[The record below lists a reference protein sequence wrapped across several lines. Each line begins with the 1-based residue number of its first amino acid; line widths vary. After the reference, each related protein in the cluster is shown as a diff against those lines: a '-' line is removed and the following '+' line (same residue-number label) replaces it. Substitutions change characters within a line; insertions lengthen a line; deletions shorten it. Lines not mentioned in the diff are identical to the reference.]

1 MADFK
6 TGTFMYILALGVIA
20 FVIAQS
26 MFFIIKAWKH
36 GKQIGIS
43 TKVMKD
49 TVISSVFFTIAPA
62 ISILVTVFALAG
74 ALGVVLPW
82 IRLSVIGN
90 LLYETSAAQATLEN
104 FGSSLSSE
112 ITDPSQFTAVAWVM
126 TVGSVFPLILL
137 PFICKKLQKKIG
149 SAVGKSEGNKKLA
162 DLISAAALIGIIS
175 AFAARSL
182 AGTTAASA
190 IDVAGNTSAETD
202 ANAGLMSVTV
212 LIVAIAVKL
221 LLDFICNKFK
231 LKTLDLFSMP
241 IALFTALA
249 VSVLLTMVLPAEI
262 AEYVWR

>member
-1 MADFK
+1 
-6 TGTFMYILALGVIA
+6 MYILALGIIA

-43 TKVMKD
+43 TKTMKE
-49 TVISSVFFTIAPA
+49 TVVSSVFFTIAPA

-90 LLYETSAAQATLEN
+90 LLYETSAAQTTLEN
-104 FGSSLSSE
+104 FGASLASE
-112 ITDPSQFTAVAWVM
+112 ITDPEQFTTVAWVM
-126 TVGSVFPLILL
+126 TVGSVFPLLLL
-137 PFICKKLQKKIG
+137 PFICKKLQMKIG
-149 SAVGKSEGNKKLA
+149 NAVGKSEGNKKLA
-162 DLISAAALIGIIS
+162 DMLSAAALIGIIS
-175 AFAARSL
+175 AFVARSI
-182 AGTTAASA
+182 AGTTAAASVE
-190 IDVAGNTSAETD
+190 VAGNTTAQTD
-202 ANAGLMSVTV
+202 TNAGIMSVAV
-212 LIVAIAVKL
+212 LLIAVAIKL

-249 VSVLLTMVLPAEI
+249 ASVLLTIALPAEI
-262 AEYVWR
+262 VEFVWR